1 MDARSFWI
9 NTNFLAS
16 LHSKFENGNYLEC
29 IKTIQL
35 NRLLSLFHQPIRN
48 YRKWDFLIFTCITA
62 ASIVQ
67 GQSTVFYI
75 LYFFWWNELI
85 RILVDRIAA
94 KYNPNAQVTSGGIGY
109 SLFLMGIYWV
119 FIVVFFALIAT
130 WDDRELTFVNL
141 EILTFQNWFFNTNL
155 IFVLLERIYLHQR
168 QAQLQVSF
176 GGFSLNMI
184 VLHISIILGGILMF
198 FVVKNY
204 PDIFTPDNRW
214 GSLLIISPFLAI
226 RMGVDWFSK
235 PS

>member
-1 MDARSFWI
+1 M
-9 NTNFLAS
+9 
-16 LHSKFENGNYLEC
+16 
-29 IKTIQL
+29 

-85 RILVDRIAA
+85 RILVDRIAV
-94 KYNPNAQVTSGGIGY
+94 KFNPNAQVTENGGIGS

-119 FIVVFFALIAT
+119 FLVVFFALIAT
-130 WDDRELTFVNL
+130 WDDQELSFVNL
-141 EILTFQNWFFNTNL
+141 EILTFQNWFFNANL

-168 QAQLQVSF
+168 QAPLSVSF
-176 GGFSLNMI
+176 GGFTLNMI
-184 VLHISIILGGILMF
+184 VIHISIILGGILMF

-204 PDIFTPDNRW
+204 PGIFTPENRW

-226 RMGVDWFSK
+226 RMGVDWFSSSK
-235 PS
+235 